1 MIIGFLIWSSVACV
15 FIGVGISCRKS
26 EEPAGF
32 FTGCKV
38 PEIKDVP
45 RYNKAVSRLWFVS
58 ALVYELLGVPLMFL
72 EQNSLWF
79 VPIVFGIIIGV
90 ITMMVVYLKIEGKY
104 RK

>member
-1 MIIGFLIWSSVACV
+1 MIIGFLIWSRVACV

-26 EEPAGF
+26 EEPSGF
-32 FTGCKV
+32 FTGCKP
-38 PEIKDVP
+38 PEIKDVS
-45 RYNKAVSRLWFVS
+45 RYNKAVSR
-58 ALVYELLGVPLMFL
+58 
-72 EQNSLWF
+72 LWF

>member
-1 MIIGFLIWSSVACV
+1 MIIGFLIWSIVACI
-15 FIGVGISCRKS
+15 FIGVGITCRKS
-26 EEPAGF
+26 EEPSGF
-32 FTGCKV
+32 FTGCKP
-38 PEIKDVP
+38 PEIKDVS